1 MERISA
7 NSLFKHGPC
16 KCSPNFCFHTVY
28 VCVLYRSMGTGL
40 LRMNIHT
47 LCTLSCTAHTVD
59 TSLFTSKC
67 LVLVSKNSS
76 ACAQLLYPNKYQ
88 RIIQKK
94 QAINAENVKILAKTC
109 THEWLLF
116 CNGGNSVMTTIL
128 PGSLKLAYLA
138 SGQIVDD
145 WADRSGIF
153 SFSS

>member
-1 MERISA
+1 MERISC

-16 KCSPNFCFHTVY
+16 KCSPNFCVHAAY

-76 ACAQLLYPNKYQ
+76 ACAQLLYSNKYQ

-94 QAINAENVKILAKTC
+94 QAKTLKMLRY
-109 THEWLLF
+109 WR
-116 CNGGNSVMTTIL
+116 
-128 PGSLKLAYLA
+128 KLALTNGCCFAMAVTA
-138 SGQIVDD
+138 S
-145 WADRSGIF
+145 
-153 SFSS
+153 